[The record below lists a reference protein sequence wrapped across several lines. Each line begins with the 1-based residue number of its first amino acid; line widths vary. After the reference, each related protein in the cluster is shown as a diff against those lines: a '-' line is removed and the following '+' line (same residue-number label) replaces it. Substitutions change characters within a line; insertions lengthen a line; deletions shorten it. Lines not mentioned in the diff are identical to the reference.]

1 MSGKLTSPTPRPET
15 VNAAVVQMVSTPN
28 VAENLARAEYWV
40 GEAAQAGAEL
50 VVLPEYFPLMGL
62 ADQDKVAV
70 REPFGSGVIQAAM
83 ADWAQRFGVW
93 LVGGTLPLAAPVAN
107 KVFNA
112 SLVFAPSGE
121 CVARYDKIHLFG
133 FSGLGERYNEADSI
147 VAGTQP
153 VALETPLGRLGL
165 AVCYD
170 LRFPEL
176 FRALGVPD
184 IVAVPAAFTAL
195 TGEAHWLPLLQARAI
210 ENQCFVLAS
219 AQGGT
224 HASGRRTHGH
234 SLILDPWGKVLAML
248 PHGEGVVQATL
259 DFRVL
264 NSVRSRLPAL
274 QHRVL

>member
-1 MSGKLTSPTPRPET
+1 MTLPLTSPTPRPET

>member
-1 MSGKLTSPTPRPET
+1 MTLPLTSPTPRPET

-121 CVARYDKIHLFG
+121 CVARYDKNHLFG
-133 FSGLGERYNEADSI
+133 FSGLGVRYNEADSI